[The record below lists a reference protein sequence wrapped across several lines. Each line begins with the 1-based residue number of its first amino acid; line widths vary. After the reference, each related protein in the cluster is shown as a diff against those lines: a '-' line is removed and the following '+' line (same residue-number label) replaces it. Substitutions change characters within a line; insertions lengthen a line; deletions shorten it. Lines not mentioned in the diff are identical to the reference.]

1 MSNDAYKKQQLFKN
15 FLDVLDDSFVNKNE
29 FLSLHQD
36 NDLIS
41 SNLKIRK
48 DVEKVFTQAKLKQII
63 KELDQLN
70 FEKNFSVKRNDEILE
85 KIQKDNFRLYNS
97 ANESEKSRKN
107 LQSLKDKYKSY
118 LDSNKPQIKNELNYQ
133 LLSKQNELLS
143 LKAIQEN
150 EIYLNEEKLKLE
162 NDYFDKILRQ
172 NELINK
178 EISNAIKINTGIEL
192 ERLKQK
198 KEEELRK
205 KEEMAKSI
213 LDNLQKKR
221 EHENKLFEEEKNE
234 YKPILINQNPKI
246 IESDINSNYINDN
259 KLSIIEEEKEDNK
272 LRGKKIKYMKI
283 KETIY
288 EVNNKDIHKKGKLD
302 SIRQEKVKKLNES
315 LRESQIKNQTLS
327 NRNKKEENPIYNPL
341 IHSQL
346 AKTEYIN
353 LDNINNDNKDKS
365 VNEKLNETKKI
376 DDDNEIKQSEFKIE
390 NNMSENEN
398 RKFKD
403 SMNSSENQISTS
415 KIKHKNSNEAVQN
428 SINSPQKKS
437 VLVSERE
444 NKSNENDSQNINKII
459 KNDVE
464 YNIENSK
471 EEIISKTSKVIKE
484 EKEDKKDE
492 EEKEDI
498 KIEEPIP
505 QNITQSN
512 INEDYTDE
520 KLFEEKPDLNSHLIK
535 IEYKILVLKKLILKI
550 EKYSKTYKPNNFIY
564 IIKYANTGNKKDLL
578 KNKFYELLDVKN
590 NPEKEKEIFSKL
602 DIDTSLYLIFE
613 ILHSN
618 PNPNLNADDIK
629 NNPSYSE
636 NDFDNDLDKRFKPIV
651 DLVIEHFKKMLNE
664 KRVQLSVACNFI
676 NKGLLN
682 FDFEDI
688 IESRLLIVLEKKL
701 KKKKNQ
707 PVLMANTFSGGFN
720 LNPNIQFTQS
730 NSPDRKM
737 MSSSNFS
744 ISNLE

>member
-1 MSNDAYKKQQLFKN
+1 MY
-15 FLDVLDDSFVNKNE
+15 
-29 FLSLHQD
+29 
-36 NDLIS
+36 
-41 SNLKIRK
+41 
-48 DVEKVFTQAKLKQII
+48 T
-63 KELDQLN
+63 
-70 FEKNFSVKRNDEILE
+70 
-85 KIQKDNFRLYNS
+85 
-97 ANESEKSRKN
+97 
-107 LQSLKDKYKSY
+107 
-118 LDSNKPQIKNELNYQ
+118 
-133 LLSKQNELLS
+133 
-143 LKAIQEN
+143 
-150 EIYLNEEKLKLE
+150 
-162 NDYFDKILRQ
+162 
-172 NELINK
+172 
-178 EISNAIKINTGIEL
+178 
-192 ERLKQK
+192 
-198 KEEELRK
+198 
-205 KEEMAKSI
+205 
-213 LDNLQKKR
+213 
-221 EHENKLFEEEKNE
+221 
-234 YKPILINQNPKI
+234 
-246 IESDINSNYINDN
+246 
-259 KLSIIEEEKEDNK
+259 
-272 LRGKKIKYMKI
+272 
-283 KETIY
+283 
-288 EVNNKDIHKKGKLD
+288 
-302 SIRQEKVKKLNES
+302 
-315 LRESQIKNQTLS
+315 
-327 NRNKKEENPIYNPL
+327 NR
-341 IHSQL
+341 
-346 AKTEYIN
+346 A
-353 LDNINNDNKDKS
+353 
-365 VNEKLNETKKI
+365 
-376 DDDNEIKQSEFKIE
+376 NEIKQSEFKIE

-720 LNPNIQFTQS
+720 LNTNILNTNIS
-730 NSPDRKM
+730 SHDKKM
-737 MSSSNFS
+737 MSSNNFN
-744 ISNLE
+744 ISNIE